1 MLFAWV
7 IAGLS
12 VNMTNLELFIGAL
25 VVVYVV
31 PGPDMVLV
39 LQTSS
44 MQGRWHAVATALG
57 LALARAAHVLLAAIG
72 LAVLLKTVS
81 WAFDAVRLAGA
92 LYLIWLAVKIARAPS
107 LIAEAC
113 SPLPASSTRAYGASA
128 CRGLLTNIS
137 NPKALLFCSVLLPQF
152 VDASA
157 DVAGQFLVLGSVL
170 VLTGLLFDLLYAMLG
185 AALGHWMR
193 RYPLLEV
200 VQRWTFT
207 TLLMGFGLRLAMA
220 TRL

>member
-1 MLFAWV
+1 MA
-7 IAGLS
+7 
-12 VNMTNLELFIGAL
+12 NLELFIGAL

-44 MQGRWHAVATALG
+44 MQGRWHAVATAFG
-57 LALARAAHVLLAAIG
+57 LALARVAHVVLAAVG

-81 WAFDAVRLAGA
+81 WAFDAVRLIGA
-92 LYLIWLAVKIARAPS
+92 LYLIWLGVKIARAPS
-107 LIAEAC
+107 LIPDGLA
-113 SPLPASSTRAYGASA
+113 PLPVSSRKAYGASA

-152 VDASA
+152 VDATT
-157 DVAGQFLVLGSVL
+157 DVASQFVFLGGVL
-170 VLTGLLFDLLYAMLG
+170 VLVGLFFDLLYALLG

-193 RYPLLEV
+193 RYPLLQT
-200 VQRWTFT
+200 VQRWTFA
-207 TLLMGFGLRLAMA
+207 TLLVGFGLRLAVTA
-220 TRL
+220 RP

>member
-1 MLFAWV
+1 
-7 IAGLS
+7 
-12 VNMTNLELFIGAL
+12 MTNLELFIGAL

-44 MQGRWHAVATALG
+44 MQGRRHAVATALG
-57 LALARAAHVLLAAIG
+57 LALI
-72 LAVLLKTVS
+72 T
-81 WAFDAVRLAGA
+81 
-92 LYLIWLAVKIARAPS
+92 
-107 LIAEAC
+107 EAC

-157 DVAGQFLVLGSVL
+157 DVAGQFFVLGSVL

-193 RYPLLEV
+193 RCPLLQV

-220 TRL
+220 TRP